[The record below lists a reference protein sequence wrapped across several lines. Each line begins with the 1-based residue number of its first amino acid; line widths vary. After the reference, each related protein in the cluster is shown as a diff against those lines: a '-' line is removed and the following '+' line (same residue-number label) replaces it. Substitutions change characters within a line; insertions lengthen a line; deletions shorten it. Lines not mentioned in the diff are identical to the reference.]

1 MPRWPQMTGLVAG
14 VRNQLAVLATTVADK
29 LDEMDAVVSGAHS
42 HGAIEPETDT
52 GTADS
57 GDDVADEAPQDVAI
71 DDTDDG
77 DAGCRGGR

>member
-1 MPRWPQMTGLVAG
+1 MTGLVAG

-42 HGAIEPETDT
+42 KGSMDQETDT

-57 GDDVADEAPQDVAI
+57 EHDMGRRF
-71 DDTDDG
+71 
-77 DAGCRGGR
+77 CRRDRRRG